1 MQSNY
6 FLGHPHYREM
16 PLHDNVLQIAKGYRQ
31 DRRKQTSSKYSGTH
45 MDNYTTHYDALS
57 YTVNHIIT
65 SERVKAAGSS
75 LSYFLLNASLS
86 VIISEK
92 VC

>member
-1 MQSNY
+1 
-6 FLGHPHYREM
+6 M
-16 PLHDNVLQIAKGYRQ
+16 PVHDNVLEIAKGYGQTPGRT
-31 DRRKQTSSKYSGTH
+31 DENKQAVNIVH

-75 LSYFLLNASLS
+75 LSYFLLNASPS